1 MGDMIS
7 GRDILS
13 ALQLEPEDI
22 MDLVQLAEE
31 IRASQP
37 PRSLAAGRLMCTAF
51 FEPSTRTRLSF
62 TFAMK
67 RLGGDVV
74 DLGPEEV
81 TSRAKGE
88 SFEDTVRMI
97 DGYGPDVIVVRHGQP
112 GSATIAAEIASAPV
126 INAGD
131 GPNEHPTQAL
141 TDLYTLWREYR
152 RLDGLTV
159 AMVGDL
165 KYGRTTSS
173 LSYALSK
180 FPNNKV
186 YYVSPPQLR
195 MRPEVLDRVSG
206 KLRYEEVERL
216 EDVRE
221 PLHAIYMTRV
231 QKERFR
237 DQSEYEELKSYYVLT
252 PELLARLPGKPIVM
266 HPLPRVSEIPVSL
279 DSHPQSR
286 YFQQAQNG
294 MYVRMALL
302 IRVLGLQWPRGSPRR
317 RAAAP

>member
-1 MGDMIS
+1 MLK

-13 ALQLEPEDI
+13 ALDFEPDDI
-22 MDLVQLAEE
+22 VDLMGLADRF
-31 IRASQP
+31 RAE
-37 PRSLAAGRLMCTAF
+37 PRSSAASGRIMTTAF

-62 TFAMK
+62 TFAMT

-88 SFEDTVRMI
+88 TFEDTIRML
-97 DGYGPDVIVVRHGQP
+97 DGYGPDLFVIRHGQP
-112 GSATIAAEIASAPV
+112 GSAAAAAEIAAAPV

-131 GPNEHPTQAL
+131 GTNEHPTQAL
-141 TDLYTLWREYR
+141 TDLYTLRREYG
-152 RLDGLTV
+152 RLDGLTL

-165 KYGRTTSS
+165 KYSRTTSS

-195 MRPEVLDRVSG
+195 MRPEVLDNISG
-206 KLRYEEVERL
+206 RLRYEEVERL
-216 EDVRE
+216 EDVKE
-221 PLHAIYMTRV
+221 PLHAVYMTRV
-231 QKERFR
+231 QRERFS
-237 DQSEYEELKSYYVLT
+237 DLSEYERLKSYYVLT
-252 PELLARLPGKPIVM
+252 PEVLLRLPGRPIVM
-266 HPLPRVSEIPVSL
+266 HPLPRIAEIPESL

-294 MYVRMALL
+294 MYVRMAL
-302 IRVLGLQWPRGSPRR
+302 IVRVLGLN
-317 RAAAP
+317 A

>member
-1 MGDMIS
+1 MLK

-13 ALQLEPEDI
+13 ALDLEPEDV
-22 MDLVQLAEE
+22 MDLIGLAESL
-31 IRASQP
+31 RATG
-37 PRSLAAGRLMCTAF
+37 RSSAASGRIMSTAF

-62 TFAMK
+62 TFAMR

-74 DLGPEEV
+74 DLGPEEA
-81 TSRAKGE
+81 TSRTKGE
-88 SFEDTVRMI
+88 TFEDTIRMI
-97 DGYGPDVIVVRHGQP
+97 DGYGPDLIVVRHKQS
-112 GSATIAAEIASAPV
+112 GSAARAAELAAAPV

-131 GPNEHPTQAL
+131 GTNEHPTQAL

-195 MRPEVLDRVSG
+195 MRPEVLNNISG
-206 KLRYEEVERL
+206 KLRYEEVEKL

-231 QKERFR
+231 QRERFA
-237 DQSEYEELKSYYVLT
+237 DPSEYDRLKGYYVLT

-266 HPLPRVSEIPVSL
+266 HPLPRVVEIPESL

-294 MYVRMALL
+294 MYIRMAL
-302 IRVLGLQWPRGSPRR
+302 IVRVLGLEP
-317 RAAAP
+317 

>member
-1 MGDMIS
+1 MLK

-13 ALQLEPEDI
+13 ALDLEPEDV
-22 MDLVQLAEE
+22 MDLIGLAESL
-31 IRASQP
+31 RATG
-37 PRSLAAGRLMCTAF
+37 RSSAASGRILSTAF

-62 TFAMK
+62 TFAMR

-74 DLGPEEV
+74 DLGPEEA
-81 TSRAKGE
+81 TSRTKGE
-88 SFEDTVRMI
+88 TFEDTIRMI
-97 DGYGPDVIVVRHGQP
+97 DGYGPDLIVVRHKQS
-112 GSATIAAEIASAPV
+112 GSAARAAELAAAPV

-131 GPNEHPTQAL
+131 GTNEHPTQAL

-195 MRPEVLDRVSG
+195 MRPEVLNNISG
-206 KLRYEEVERL
+206 KLRYEEVEKL

-231 QKERFR
+231 QRERFA
-237 DQSEYEELKSYYVLT
+237 DPSEYDRLKGYYVLT

-266 HPLPRVSEIPVSL
+266 HPLPRVVEIPESL

-294 MYVRMALL
+294 MYIRMA
-302 IRVLGLQWPRGSPRR
+302 
-317 RAAAP
+317 

>member
-1 MGDMIS
+1 MLK

-13 ALQLEPEDI
+13 ALDLEPEDV
-22 MDLVQLAEE
+22 MDLIGLAESL
-31 IRASQP
+31 RATG
-37 PRSLAAGRLMCTAF
+37 RSSAASGRIMSTAF

-62 TFAMK
+62 TFAMR

-74 DLGPEEV
+74 DLGPEEA
-81 TSRAKGE
+81 TSRTKGE
-88 SFEDTVRMI
+88 TFEDTIRMI
-97 DGYGPDVIVVRHGQP
+97 DGYGPDLIVVRHRQS
-112 GSATIAAEIASAPV
+112 GSAARAAELAAAPV

-131 GPNEHPTQAL
+131 GTNEHPTQAL

-195 MRPEVLDRVSG
+195 MRPEVLNNISG
-206 KLRYEEVERL
+206 KLRYEEVEKL

-231 QKERFR
+231 QRERFA
-237 DQSEYEELKSYYVLT
+237 DPSEYDRLKGYYVLT

-266 HPLPRVSEIPVSL
+266 HPLPRVVEIPESL

-294 MYVRMALL
+294 MYIRMAL
-302 IRVLGLQWPRGSPRR
+302 IVRVLGLEP
-317 RAAAP
+317 

>member
-1 MGDMIS
+1 MLK

-13 ALQLEPEDI
+13 ALDLEPDDI
-22 MDLVQLAEE
+22 SGLVEAADD
-31 IRASQP
+31 IRLRPRNSAAS
-37 PRSLAAGRLMCTAF
+37 GRILVTAF

-62 TFAMK
+62 TFAMR

-88 SFEDTVRMI
+88 TFQDTIRML
-97 DGYGPDVIVVRHGQP
+97 DGYGPDVIVVRHPQP
-112 GSATIAAEIASAPV
+112 GSAAQAAEIASAPV
-126 INAGD
+126 VNAGD
-131 GPNEHPTQAL
+131 GANEHPTQAL
-141 TDLYTLWREYR
+141 TDLYTLWREYG
-152 RLDGLTV
+152 RLGGLAV

-165 KYGRTTSS
+165 KYSRTTSS

-180 FPNNKV
+180 FPNNRV

-195 MRPEVLDRVSG
+195 MRPEVLDRISG

-216 EDVRE
+216 DDVKE

-231 QKERFR
+231 QKERFS
-237 DQSEYEELKSYYVLT
+237 DLSEYERLKSYYILT
-252 PELLARLPGKPIVM
+252 PDLLARLPGRPIIM
-266 HPLPRVSEIPVSL
+266 HPLPRVAEIPESL

-294 MYVRMALL
+294 MYMRMALIVGL
-302 IRVLGLQWPRGSPRR
+302 LGLGAGS
-317 RAAAP
+317 

>member
-1 MGDMIS
+1 MLK

-13 ALQLEPEDI
+13 ALDLEPEDV
-22 MDLVQLAEE
+22 MDLIGLAESL
-31 IRASQP
+31 RATG
-37 PRSLAAGRLMCTAF
+37 RSSAASGRILSTAF

-62 TFAMK
+62 TFAMR

-74 DLGPEEV
+74 DLGPEEA
-81 TSRAKGE
+81 TSRTKGE
-88 SFEDTVRMI
+88 TFEDTIRMI
-97 DGYGPDVIVVRHGQP
+97 DGYGPDLIVVRHKQS
-112 GSATIAAEIASAPV
+112 GSAARAAELAAAPV

-131 GPNEHPTQAL
+131 GTNEHPTQAL

-195 MRPEVLDRVSG
+195 MRPEVLNNISG
-206 KLRYEEVERL
+206 KLRYEEVEKL

-231 QKERFR
+231 QRERFA
-237 DQSEYEELKSYYVLT
+237 DPSEYDRLKGYYVLT

-266 HPLPRVSEIPVSL
+266 HPLPRVVEIPESL

-294 MYVRMALL
+294 MYIRMAL
-302 IRVLGLQWPRGSPRR
+302 IVRVLGLEP
-317 RAAAP
+317 